1 MDMRRFPLS
10 WFPPVGWVIC
20 CTVPWFSRRSA
31 QATYSSGLPSP
42 GWCLSVSTKPCMD
55 TGITLQVGYRSLDK
69 RWQVWVTCSLKH
81 FLPAYSMQLPVR
93 GQESGF
99 ECLFPCSVYATMQ
112 NILYQWGKRGKKGQM
127 LEVGIASASVIYQ
140 TFL

>member
-1 MDMRRFPLS
+1 
-10 WFPPVGWVIC
+10 
-20 CTVPWFSRRSA
+20 
-31 QATYSSGLPSP
+31 
-42 GWCLSVSTKPCMD
+42 MD